1 MLQGPLLFESP
12 SEESH
17 RMGIATHEFEY
28 LRKLVR
34 DHSAIVLDAD
44 KAYLAESR
52 LAGIASSNQCRT
64 VSDLIFR
71 LRTEPFHEAH
81 GRVLDAMTNNETW
94 FFRDL
99 GPFLA
104 MERVIL
110 PELLKKRSSEKRIRI
125 WSAAASSGQEAYST
139 AMLLHSKFN
148 LPNWEYVIRG
158 TDISSSIL
166 ERARTGKYTQMEVNR
181 GLPANLLAR
190 YFHKEGSAWYI
201 GSEIKKKVTFEL
213 LNLAESWP
221 ATPSFDVI
229 FLRNVLIYLDMETR
243 RKILTRVRRVLRPDG
258 FLFLG
263 CAESMLNVDESF
275 ERIQFESSA
284 YYRLKGQGK

>member
-1 MLQGPLLFESP
+1 
-12 SEESH
+12 
-17 RMGIATHEFEY
+17 MGIATHEFEY

-52 LAGIASSNQCRT
+52 LAGIATSNQCRT

-104 MERVIL
+104 LERVII
-110 PELLKKRSSEKRIRI
+110 PELLKKRAAEKRMRF
-125 WSAAASSGQEAYST
+125 WSAAASSGQEAYSV

-148 LPNWEYVIRG
+148 LPGWDYVIRG
-158 TDISSSIL
+158 TDISASIL
-166 ERARTGKYTQMEVNR
+166 ERARIGKYTQMEVNR
-181 GLPANLLAR
+181 GLPAALLAR
-190 YFHKEGSAWYI
+190 YFHREGCSWFISA
-201 GSEIKKKVTFEL
+201 EIKKKVAFES

-221 ATPSFDVI
+221 TTGSFDVI
-229 FLRNVLIYLDMETR
+229 FLRNVLIYLDMDTR
-243 RKILTRVRRVLRPDG
+243 RKILARVRQVLRPDG
-258 FLFLG
+258 YLFLG
-263 CAESMLNVDESF
+263 CAESMLNLDDSF

-284 YYRLKGQGK
+284 YYRLKGQGR